1 MPMPSDAEVFGA
13 MGAERLEGPTDA
25 VLAQVAARHALITL
39 RLAIA
44 AERIADAL
52 ESIAAHPGGMG

>member
-1 MPMPSDAEVFGA
+1 